1 MLEIEELILKETP
14 FLSIKDITQEEWV
27 ALDYELEVYDRA
39 GKDYD
44 LKKLPMLPFIL
55 REIHNNETTFF
66 NIPGFIRDGFQFRK
80 LVAIY
85 NPRLKRILKKRE
97 DMEMNRVETTK
108 FLGELLKSSRLSGIG
123 KYWASEVSIDAFT
136 SAGKGGRVDFMQF
149 EPPNQCSVGALEK
162 GIFICYE
169 VKSCKED
176 VYSGNG
182 LNFYGEKNYIV
193 TTMQCYRDILPN
205 LKDGTFTE
213 HLRKTNPDSS
223 TNFGIM
229 VAVPIMIEQYQEFKK
244 TTPISKD
251 ISWRLEVIQPCT
263 YGSRKK
269 SLTEMLFY
277 MVRSGH

>member
-1 MLEIEELILKETP
+1 M
-14 FLSIKDITQEEWV
+14 

-44 LKKLPMLPFIL
+44 LRKLPMLPFIL

-85 NPRLKRILKKRE
+85 NPRLKRILRKRE
-97 DMEMNRVETTK
+97 DVEMNRVETTK
-108 FLGELLKSSRLSGIG
+108 FLGELLKSSRLSGMG

-182 LNFYGEKNYIV
+182 LNFYGEK
-193 TTMQCYRDILPN
+193 TT
-205 LKDGTFTE
+205 
-213 HLRKTNPDSS
+213 
-223 TNFGIM
+223 
-229 VAVPIMIEQYQEFKK
+229 
-244 TTPISKD
+244 
-251 ISWRLEVIQPCT
+251 
-263 YGSRKK
+263 
-269 SLTEMLFY
+269 
-277 MVRSGH
+277 

>member
-44 LKKLPMLPFIL
+44 LRKLPMLPFIL

-85 NPRLKRILKKRE
+85 NPRLKRILRKRE
-97 DMEMNRVETTK
+97 DVEMNRVETTK
-108 FLGELLKSSRLSGIG
+108 FLGELLKSSRLSGMG

-193 TTMQCYRDILPN
+193 TTMQC
-205 LKDGTFTE
+205 
-213 HLRKTNPDSS
+213 
-223 TNFGIM
+223 
-229 VAVPIMIEQYQEFKK
+229 
-244 TTPISKD
+244 
-251 ISWRLEVIQPCT
+251 
-263 YGSRKK
+263 
-269 SLTEMLFY
+269 
-277 MVRSGH
+277 